1 MFGKVR
7 NAVETLKSTARALDP
22 ICIGG
27 NEAAALFDAVSEGER
42 VCGAMKAL
50 LARRI
55 EETKVWRESGHR
67 SAAHWVAEATG
78 ETVGAAT
85 RTLETARALEQ
96 LPATDAAFRAG
107 QLSETQ
113 AAEIG
118 DGGRRSR
125 RRVRV
130 VGDGGIDEPDG
141 AARPMSGG
149 ARRRRGGRQGVGA
162 AVARPAQSAR
172 VDRSGRRVSPDGQ
185 MTPDAGARFS
195 LAWRAHVDRIFR
207 DARRAGRREPR
218 AAYAADALVALASEG
233 PCKPVEVQLI
243 ANSTPIV
250 RGHTEAGERCEITG
264 VGPVPVTT
272 ARALLN
278 DASVTVL
285 TSDGGQI
292 TAVSSPK
299 RTIPI
304 KLRRALEARYPTCGV
319 KGCANDQFLEMDHVV
334 PLAQGGRTEIGNTWR
349 ICTHHHHLKTYLGW
363 KVVGEPGNW
372 DLVPPDDP
380 DPPRAARL
388 TCWESKSTN
397 PSPVTRRTSS

>member
-1 MFGKVR
+1 
-7 NAVETLKSTARALDP
+7 
-22 ICIGG
+22 
-27 NEAAALFDAVSEGER
+27 
-42 VCGAMKAL
+42 
-50 LARRI
+50 
-55 EETKVWRESGHR
+55 
-67 SAAHWVAEATG
+67 
-78 ETVGAAT
+78 
-85 RTLETARALEQ
+85 
-96 LPATDAAFRAG
+96 
-107 QLSETQ
+107 
-113 AAEIG
+113 
-118 DGGRRSR
+118 
-125 RRVRV
+125 
-130 VGDGGIDEPDG
+130 
-141 AARPMSGG
+141 
-149 ARRRRGGRQGVGA
+149 
-162 AVARPAQSAR
+162 
-172 VDRSGRRVSPDGQ
+172 

-349 ICTHHHHLKTYLGW
+349 ICTHHHI
-363 KVVGEPGNW
+363 
-372 DLVPPDDP
+372 
-380 DPPRAARL
+380 
-388 TCWESKSTN
+388 
-397 PSPVTRRTSS
+397 